1 MHAHNMQ
8 TDNMQGEFMWG
19 EVLECEAHIIIHI
32 LSMFVTMGVKIVVL
46 LVCCSIVTSFTSL
59 ASRHALHVTRFT
71 RLRKPFNGM
80 GAAAG
85 SR

>member
-46 LVCCSIVTSFTSL
+46 LPACSRVL
-59 ASRHALHVTRFT
+59 
-71 RLRKPFNGM
+71 
-80 GAAAG
+80 
-85 SR
+85 